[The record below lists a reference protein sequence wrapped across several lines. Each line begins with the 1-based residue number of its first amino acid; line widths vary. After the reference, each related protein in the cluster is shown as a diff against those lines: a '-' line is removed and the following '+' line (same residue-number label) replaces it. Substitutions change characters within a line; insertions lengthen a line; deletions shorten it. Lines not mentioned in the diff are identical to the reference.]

1 MLVMMLLILIVT
13 FCCAIISYIQVKN
26 DTKNH
31 SIRIINKILFIISGN
46 IFMFITAM
54 VISCILWEMYIN
66 IQTITEL
73 DSNVSLYLFIVT
85 LCILLIRGRNLPGYY
100 FKRFLMNIFTKEE
113 SEIITSWATSI
124 FCSTIKSLIYL
135 VGFISALI
143 LNTITLKKGIIIS
156 EEIKDIADIINY
168 AIITIIAFD
177 TSIEIIICQK
187 EKIVKEWKK
196 KI

>member
-1 MLVMMLLILIVT
+1 MLQIMFLILIVT
-13 FCCAIISYIQVKN
+13 FCFAIISYIQIKN

-31 SIRIINKILFIISGN
+31 NIRIINKILFIISGN

-100 FKRFLMNIFTKEE
+100 FKKFLRNIFTKKE

-124 FCSTIKSLIYL
+124 FCFIIKPLIYMI
-135 VGFISALI
+135 GFISALI
-143 LNTITLKKGIIIS
+143 LNGISLRKGIVIP
-156 EEIKDIADIINY
+156 EGVKDIADIINY

-177 TSIEIIICQK
+177 TSIETIIFQK

-196 KI
+196 EI

>member
-46 IFMFITAM
+46 IFMFIIAM
-54 VISCILWEMYIN
+54 VISCILWEMYIH

-73 DSNVSLYLFIVT
+73 DSNASLYLFIVT

-156 EEIKDIADIINY
+156 EEMKDIADIINY

-187 EKIVKEWKK
+187 GKIIKEWKK
-196 KI
+196 EI

>member
-1 MLVMMLLILIVT
+1 MLVIMLLILIVT
-13 FCCAIISYIQVKN
+13 FCCAIISYIKIKN

-31 SIRIINKILFIISGN
+31 NIRIINKILFIISGN
-46 IFMFITAM
+46 IFMFIIAM
-54 VISCILWEMYIN
+54 VISCILWEMYIH

-135 VGFISALI
+135 VGFVSALI
-143 LNTITLKKGIIIS
+143 LNTLTLKKAIIIS

-187 EKIVKEWKK
+187 GKIIKEWKK
-196 KI
+196 EI

>member
-1 MLVMMLLILIVT
+1 MLLILIAT
-13 FCCAIISYIQVKN
+13 FCCAIISYIKIKN

-31 SIRIINKILFIISGN
+31 NIRIINKILFIISGN
-46 IFMFITAM
+46 IFMFIIAM
-54 VISCILWEMYIN
+54 VISCILWEMYIH

-73 DSNVSLYLFIVT
+73 DSNASLYLFIVT

-143 LNTITLKKGIIIS
+143 LNTIILKKGIIIS

-187 EKIVKEWKK
+187 GKIIKEWKK
-196 KI
+196 EI

>member
-1 MLVMMLLILIVT
+1 MLLILIAT
-13 FCCAIISYIQVKN
+13 FCCAIISYIKIKN

-31 SIRIINKILFIISGN
+31 NIRIINKILFIISGN
-46 IFMFITAM
+46 IFMFIIAM
-54 VISCILWEMYIN
+54 VISCILWEMYIH

-113 SEIITSWATSI
+113 SEIITNWATSI

-187 EKIVKEWKK
+187 GKIIKEWKK
-196 KI
+196 EI

>member
-1 MLVMMLLILIVT
+1 MLVIMLSILIVT
-13 FCCAIISYIQVKN
+13 FCCAIISYIKIKN

-31 SIRIINKILFIISGN
+31 NIRIINKILFIISGN
-46 IFMFITAM
+46 IFMFITAI

-73 DSNVSLYLFIVT
+73 DSNVLLYLFIVT

-135 VGFISALI
+135 VGFVSALI
-143 LNTITLKKGIIIS
+143 LNTLTLKEGILIS

-187 EKIVKEWKK
+187 GKIIKEWKK
-196 KI
+196 EI

>member
-1 MLVMMLLILIVT
+1 MLVIILSILIVT
-13 FCCAIISYIQVKN
+13 FCCAIISYIKIKN

-31 SIRIINKILFIISGN
+31 NIRIINKILFIISGN
-46 IFMFITAM
+46 IFMFIIAM
-54 VISCILWEMYIN
+54 VISCILWEMYIH

-135 VGFISALI
+135 IGFVSALI
-143 LNTITLKKGIIIS
+143 LNTLTLKKGIIIS

-187 EKIVKEWKK
+187 GKIIKEWKK
-196 KI
+196 EI

>member
-1 MLVMMLLILIVT
+1 MLLILIVT
-13 FCCAIISYIQVKN
+13 FCCAIISYIKIKN
-26 DTKNH
+26 DTENH
-31 SIRIINKILFIISGN
+31 NIRIINKILFIISGN
-46 IFMFITAM
+46 IFMFIIAM
-54 VISCILWEMYIN
+54 VISCILWEMYIH

-73 DSNVSLYLFIVT
+73 DSNASLYLFIVT

-135 VGFISALI
+135 VRFISALI

-187 EKIVKEWKK
+187 GKIIKEWKK
-196 KI
+196 EI

>member
-1 MLVMMLLILIVT
+1 M
-13 FCCAIISYIQVKN
+13 
-26 DTKNH
+26 
-31 SIRIINKILFIISGN
+31 FII
-46 IFMFITAM
+46 AM
-54 VISCILWEMYIN
+54 VISCILWEMYIH
-66 IQTITEL
+66 IQTIPEL
-73 DSNVSLYLFIVT
+73 DSNASLYLFIVT

-187 EKIVKEWKK
+187 GKIIKEWKK
-196 KI
+196 EI

>member
-1 MLVMMLLILIVT
+1 MVIMLLILIVT
-13 FCCAIISYIQVKN
+13 FCCAIISYIKIKN
-26 DTKNH
+26 DTENH
-31 SIRIINKILFIISGN
+31 NIRIINKILFIISGN
-46 IFMFITAM
+46 IFMFIIAM
-54 VISCILWEMYIN
+54 VISCILWEMYIH

-73 DSNVSLYLFIVT
+73 DSNASLYLFIVT

-187 EKIVKEWKK
+187 GKIIKEWKK
-196 KI
+196 EI

>member
-1 MLVMMLLILIVT
+1 MLLILIVT
-13 FCCAIISYIQVKN
+13 FCCAIISYIKIKN
-26 DTKNH
+26 DTENH
-31 SIRIINKILFIISGN
+31 NIRIINKILFMISGN
-46 IFMFITAM
+46 IFMFIIAM
-54 VISCILWEMYIN
+54 VISCILWEMYIH

-73 DSNVSLYLFIVT
+73 DSNASLYLFIVT

-156 EEIKDIADIINY
+156 EEIKAIADIINY

-187 EKIVKEWKK
+187 GKIIKEWKK
-196 KI
+196 EI

>member
-1 MLVMMLLILIVT
+1 MLVIILSILIVT
-13 FCCAIISYIQVKN
+13 FCCAIISYIKIKN

-31 SIRIINKILFIISGN
+31 NIRIINKILFIISGN
-46 IFMFITAM
+46 IFMFIIAM
-54 VISCILWEMYIN
+54 VISCILWEMYIH

-135 VGFISALI
+135 VGFVSALI
-143 LNTITLKKGIIIS
+143 LNTLTLKKGIIIS

-168 AIITIIAFD
+168 VIITIIAFD

-187 EKIVKEWKK
+187 GKIIKEWKK
-196 KI
+196 EI

>member
-1 MLVMMLLILIVT
+1 MLVIMLLILIVT
-13 FCCAIISYIQVKN
+13 FCCAIISYIKIKN

-31 SIRIINKILFIISGN
+31 NIRIINKILFIISGN
-46 IFMFITAM
+46 IFMFIIAM
-54 VISCILWEMYIN
+54 VISCILWEMYIH

-73 DSNVSLYLFIVT
+73 DSNASLYLFIVT

-156 EEIKDIADIINY
+156 EEMKDIADIINY

-187 EKIVKEWKK
+187 WKIIKEWKK
-196 KI
+196 EI

>member
-1 MLVMMLLILIVT
+1 MLLILIVT
-13 FCCAIISYIQVKN
+13 FCCAIISYIKIKN
-26 DTKNH
+26 DTENH
-31 SIRIINKILFIISGN
+31 NIRIINKILFIISGN
-46 IFMFITAM
+46 IFMFIIAM
-54 VISCILWEMYIN
+54 VISCILWEMYIH

-73 DSNVSLYLFIVT
+73 DSNASLYLFIVT
-85 LCILLIRGRNLPGYY
+85 LCILLIRERNLPGYY

-113 SEIITSWATSI
+113 SKIITSWATSI
-124 FCSTIKSLIYL
+124 FCSTIRFLIYL
-135 VGFISALI
+135 VGFVSALI

-187 EKIVKEWKK
+187 GKIIKEWKK
-196 KI
+196 EI

>member
-1 MLVMMLLILIVT
+1 MLLILIVT
-13 FCCAIISYIQVKN
+13 FCCAIISYIKIKN

-31 SIRIINKILFIISGN
+31 NIRIINKILFIISGN
-46 IFMFITAM
+46 IFMFIIAM
-54 VISCILWEMYIN
+54 VISCILWEMYIH
-66 IQTITEL
+66 IQTITEF

-113 SEIITSWATSI
+113 SEIITNWATSI
-124 FCSTIKSLIYL
+124 FCSTIKFLIYL
-135 VGFISALI
+135 VGFISSLI
-143 LNTITLKKGIIIS
+143 LNTLTLKKSIIIS

-168 AIITIIAFD
+168 AIIAIIAFD

-187 EKIVKEWKK
+187 GKIIKEWKK
-196 KI
+196 EI

>member
-1 MLVMMLLILIVT
+1 MLLILIVT
-13 FCCAIISYIQVKN
+13 FCCAIISYIKIKN
-26 DTKNH
+26 DTENH
-31 SIRIINKILFIISGN
+31 NIRIINKILFIISGN
-46 IFMFITAM
+46 IFMFIIAM
-54 VISCILWEMYIN
+54 VISCILWEMYIH

-73 DSNVSLYLFIVT
+73 DSNASLYLFIVT

-168 AIITIIAFD
+168 AIIAIIAFD

-187 EKIVKEWKK
+187 GKIIKEWKK
-196 KI
+196 EI

>member
-1 MLVMMLLILIVT
+1 MLLILIVT
-13 FCCAIISYIQVKN
+13 FCCAIISYIKIKN
-26 DTKNH
+26 DTENH
-31 SIRIINKILFIISGN
+31 NIRIINKILFIISGN
-46 IFMFITAM
+46 IFMFIIAM
-54 VISCILWEMYIN
+54 VISCILWEMYIH

-73 DSNVSLYLFIVT
+73 DSNASLYLFIVT

-156 EEIKDIADIINY
+156 EEMKDIADIINY

-187 EKIVKEWKK
+187 GKIIKEWKK
-196 KI
+196 EI

>member
-1 MLVMMLLILIVT
+1 MLVIMLLILIVT
-13 FCCAIISYIQVKN
+13 FCCAIISYIKIKN

-31 SIRIINKILFIISGN
+31 NIRIINKILFIISGN
-46 IFMFITAM
+46 IFMFIIAL

-66 IQTITEL
+66 IQTLTEL
-73 DSNVSLYLFIVT
+73 DSNVSFYLFIVT

-135 VGFISALI
+135 VGFVSALI
-143 LNTITLKKGIIIS
+143 LNTLTLKKGIIIS

-187 EKIVKEWKK
+187 GKIIKEWKK
-196 KI
+196 EI

>member
-1 MLVMMLLILIVT
+1 MLLILIVT
-13 FCCAIISYIQVKN
+13 FCCAIISYIKIKN
-26 DTKNH
+26 DTENH
-31 SIRIINKILFIISGN
+31 NIRIINKILFIISGN
-46 IFMFITAM
+46 IFMFIIAM
-54 VISCILWEMYIN
+54 VISCILWEMYIH

-73 DSNVSLYLFIVT
+73 DSNASLYLFIVT

-187 EKIVKEWKK
+187 GKIIKEWKK
-196 KI
+196 EI

>member
-1 MLVMMLLILIVT
+1 MVIMLLILIVT
-13 FCCAIISYIQVKN
+13 FCCAIISYIKIKN
-26 DTKNH
+26 DTENH
-31 SIRIINKILFIISGN
+31 NIRIINKILFIISGN
-46 IFMFITAM
+46 IFMFIIAM
-54 VISCILWEMYIN
+54 VISCILWEMCIH

-73 DSNVSLYLFIVT
+73 DSNASLYLFIVT

-187 EKIVKEWKK
+187 GKIIKEWKK
-196 KI
+196 EI

>member
-46 IFMFITAM
+46 IFMFIIAL

-66 IQTITEL
+66 IQTLTEL
-73 DSNVSLYLFIVT
+73 DSNVSFYLFIVT

-100 FKRFLMNIFTKEE
+100 FKRFLRNIFTKDE
-113 SEIITSWATSI
+113 SEIITNWATSI
-124 FCSTIKSLIYL
+124 FCFSIKPLIYL

-143 LNTITLKKGIIIS
+143 LNAIRLRKGIVMS

-177 TSIEIIICQK
+177 TLIETINFQK

-196 KI
+196 EI

>member
-1 MLVMMLLILIVT
+1 M
-13 FCCAIISYIQVKN
+13 
-26 DTKNH
+26 
-31 SIRIINKILFIISGN
+31 FII
-46 IFMFITAM
+46 AM
-54 VISCILWEMYIN
+54 VISCILWEMYIH

-73 DSNVSLYLFIVT
+73 DSNASLYLFIVT

-113 SEIITSWATSI
+113 SEIITSCATSI
-124 FCSTIKSLIYL
+124 FCSTIKLLIYL

-177 TSIEIIICQK
+177 TSIETIICQK
-187 EKIVKEWKK
+187 GKIIKEWKK
-196 KI
+196 EI

>member
-1 MLVMMLLILIVT
+1 MLLILIVT
-13 FCCAIISYIQVKN
+13 FCCAIISYIKIKN
-26 DTKNH
+26 DTENH
-31 SIRIINKILFIISGN
+31 NIRIINKILFIISGN
-46 IFMFITAM
+46 IFMFIIAM
-54 VISCILWEMYIN
+54 VISCILWEMYIH

-73 DSNVSLYLFIVT
+73 DSNASLYLFIVT

-156 EEIKDIADIINY
+156 EEIKDIADIINH

-187 EKIVKEWKK
+187 GKIIKEWKK
-196 KI
+196 EI

>member
-1 MLVMMLLILIVT
+1 MLLILIVT
-13 FCCAIISYIQVKN
+13 FCCAIISYIKIKN
-26 DTKNH
+26 DTENH
-31 SIRIINKILFIISGN
+31 NIRIINKILFIISGN
-46 IFMFITAM
+46 IFMFIIAM
-54 VISCILWEMYIN
+54 VISCILWEMYIH
-66 IQTITEL
+66 IQTITEF

-113 SEIITSWATSI
+113 SEIITNWATSI
-124 FCSTIKSLIYL
+124 FCSTIKLLIYL

-143 LNTITLKKGIIIS
+143 LNTLTLKKSIIIS

-168 AIITIIAFD
+168 AIIAIIAFD

-187 EKIVKEWKK
+187 GKIIKEWKK
-196 KI
+196 EI